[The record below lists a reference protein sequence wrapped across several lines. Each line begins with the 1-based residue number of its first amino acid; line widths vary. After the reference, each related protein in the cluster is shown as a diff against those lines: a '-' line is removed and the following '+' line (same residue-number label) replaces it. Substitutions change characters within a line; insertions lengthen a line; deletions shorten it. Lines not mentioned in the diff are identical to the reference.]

1 MKISWLIIVICFL
14 GNSVIAQFTTKM
26 TITHSANIG
35 DSFEI
40 YTSLPRSFDAAKHY
54 NVVYYCDANLKSG
67 RAIRNLLSTNQYDKK
82 LANTIFVGVGHIGNY
97 HVLRRRDFIL
107 PTINGKDT
115 AGKDANYGQV
125 AKFYVFLK
133 DELIPSVNTKF
144 NTNQANN
151 SILGHSLGGL
161 FAFYCLFK
169 SDNLFAKYFALSPA
183 LWIDKYSIYKFNKI
197 QGGLPNKKYLYF
209 VTGGKEVM
217 NHIRKGTNRAKEFLD
232 EKKYSNLTYEY
243 TIVKWKTHNSQ
254 VPITL
259 KKIFDEKLNN

>member
-1 MKISWLIIVICFL
+1 MRIFLLILVVLFVENNIS
-14 GNSVIAQFTTKM
+14 AQFTTKM
-26 TITHSANIG
+26 TITHSAIVG

-40 YTSLPRSFDAAKHY
+40 YTSLPKSFDAAKQY

-67 RAIRNLLSTNQYDKK
+67 RAIRNLLSFNQYDEK
-82 LANTIFVGVGHIGNY
+82 LANTIFVGIGHIGNY

-107 PTINGKDT
+107 PTIEGKDT
-115 AGKDANYGQV
+115 AGKDKNYGQV
-125 AKFYVFLK
+125 ENFYNFLK
-133 DELIPSVNTKF
+133 DELIPSVNARF
-144 NTNQANN
+144 NTNQAKN

-197 QGGLPNKKYLYF
+197 QGSLPGKKYLYF
-209 VTGGKEVM
+209 VSGGKEVM
-217 NHIRKGTNRAKEFLD
+217 NHIRKGTNRAKHFLD
-232 EKKYSNLTYEY
+232 EQKYGNLTYEY
-243 TIVKWKTHNSQ
+243 KIVKWKTHNSQ

-259 KKIFDEKLNN
+259 KTIFDEKL